1 MSVTASPLLEV
12 QSSRSPQGEKQVVRQ
27 IPSLRNREVYVAVA
41 AGKSHAEAGQEFGL
55 TQPRVTQIVQ
65 QVREWCS
72 QVTHGDGEDFTDLG
86 RLWLAEETLRAQLDG
101 WMRMAMQ
108 EWFRTCQEGL
118 GKPVFLNAAMRLS
131 LNLARLHGVDTSGK
145 TARLRAEQ

>member
-55 TQPRVTQIVQ
+55 TQQVLYTLVISEIIVLEELMVQPRLLPPLLVV
-65 QVREWCS
+65 V
-72 QVTHGDGEDFTDLG
+72 L
-86 RLWLAEETLRAQLDG
+86 
-101 WMRMAMQ
+101 
-108 EWFRTCQEGL
+108 
-118 GKPVFLNAAMRLS
+118 PPLS
-131 LNLARLHGVDTSGK
+131 
-145 TARLRAEQ
+145 